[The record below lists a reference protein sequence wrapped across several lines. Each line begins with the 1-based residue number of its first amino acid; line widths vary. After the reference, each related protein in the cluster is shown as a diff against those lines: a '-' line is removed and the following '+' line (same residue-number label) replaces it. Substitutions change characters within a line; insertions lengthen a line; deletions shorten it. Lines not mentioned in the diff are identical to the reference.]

1 MCAYTG
7 IHRGIIKLVRD
18 EEDFR
23 GREIKCRNMN
33 GDRGIMEQEGLNWV
47 VNGKARVRGVGCV
60 CGNYLTFPYQRHS
73 PSKQRLMADFPTKM
87 PSAKIQKND

>member
-1 MCAYTG
+1 MKKATG
-7 IHRGIIKLVRD
+7 
-18 EEDFR
+18 
-23 GREIKCRNMN
+23 
-33 GDRGIMEQEGLNWV
+33 
-47 VNGKARVRGVGCV
+47 GVGCV